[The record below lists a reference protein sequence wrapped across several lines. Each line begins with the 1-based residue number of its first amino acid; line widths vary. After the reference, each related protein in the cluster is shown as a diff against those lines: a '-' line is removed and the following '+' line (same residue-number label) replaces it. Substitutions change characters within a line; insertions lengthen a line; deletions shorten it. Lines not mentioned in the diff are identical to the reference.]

1 VRGLQDDRLVDQ
13 DQPLPGDGEK
23 ALTRGPN
30 LVESLCADWIS
41 QRLPGLRA
49 HAGVTISGTV
59 YEVVGTDVM
68 ARLPM
73 GRLGM
78 LCMIERSRSGDEPLL
93 AEVVGF
99 SADGVR
105 LTAMGSL
112 QNVGPGDEVRV
123 VATEHFMDA
132 GPELCGDILDAYGR
146 SLVGRQ
152 GAFTLGAP
160 TPSSRRVLHGSH
172 GAMQRAPIS
181 EAFQTG
187 VRALDGLMTI
197 GRGQRVGIFAGPGCG
212 KTTLLSAIAQG
223 CTADYVVF
231 GLIGERGRALQEFVH
246 EMQSTELS
254 RRLVIV
260 AASSDRSSLERAR
273 AAATATTVAEAL
285 AAGGHSV
292 LLLIDSLTRYAR
304 AQREIGIAAGEP
316 PGRGGFPP
324 SFYTSL
330 PRLVERAGNF
340 TDGCITAIYTVLSEQ
355 DLEADPVA
363 DEARSLLDGH
373 IVLARKLAEA
383 GHYPAIDVLRSLSRT
398 MGGVVTR
405 SQSAAAQRVRRAMA
419 RHEALDFLIKVG
431 EYKPGRVAEDD
442 QAVQAEPA
450 IRDFLCQDLRERAVF
465 EHTVEQLDGLVV

>member
-1 VRGLQDDRLVDQ
+1 MIDPAHRV
-13 DQPLPGDGEK
+13 
-23 ALTRGPN
+23 AAAATT
-30 LVESLCADWIS
+30 WIAE
-41 QRLPGLRA
+41 RLPGLRA
-49 HAGVTISGTV
+49 GAGLSILGTV

-68 ARLPM
+68 ARLPL

-78 LCMIERSRSGDEPLL
+78 LCVIERADAASEDLL

-112 QNVGPGDEVRV
+112 QNVGPGDTVRV
-123 VATEHFMDA
+123 VASEHFIA
-132 GPELCGDILDAYGR
+132 ASPALCGDVLDAYGR
-146 SLVGRQ
+146 SLTGRS
-152 GAFTLGAP
+152 GAFALGV
-160 TPSSRRVLHGSH
+160 PSPGCRRVLHGMH
-172 GAMQRAPIS
+172 GALDRRPIS
-181 EAFQTG
+181 EPFTTG
-187 VRALDGLMTI
+187 VRAVDGLMTI

-223 CTADYVVF
+223 CAADYVVF
-231 GLIGERGRALQEFVH
+231 GLIGERGRELQEFAH
-246 EMQSTELS
+246 EMQSSPLAN
-254 RRLVIV
+254 RLVIV

-273 AAATATTVAEAL
+273 AAATATTIAEAL
-285 AAGGHSV
+285 ASGGHSV

-324 SFYTSL
+324 SFYTNL

-363 DEARSLLDGH
+363 DETRSLLDGH
-373 IVLARKLAEA
+373 IVLSRKLAEA

-398 MGGVVTR
+398 MGSVVVPA
-405 SQSAAAQRVRRAMA
+405 QSASARGVRKAMA

-442 QAVQAEPA
+442 AAVEAEPA
-450 IRDFLCQDLRERAVF
+450 IKQFLQQDLGVRADFDALVAQM
-465 EHTVEQLDGLVV
+465 HGLVA